1 MRKGDIDRFFLE
13 VSKKNGVSVSVYI
26 TGGIASWLMGGDRPT
41 QDIDFGL
48 KTPKNKWSEVEALF
62 QETSQRLG
70 LPIQFSENISRW
82 SLIEIPHYE
91 KKSIFYKKFGKVSVF
106 LLDPISWS
114 IGKVSRYYQSDV
126 DDLRVVFKKKKPKIE
141 EVIQGWSKALRTS
154 PKSSDQFL
162 FLKTAEDFLK
172 NYGKEIW
179 GKSFDTEAHLKR
191 LKSH

>member
-13 VSKKNGVSVSVYI
+13 VSKKNHVSISVYI
-26 TGGIASWLMGGDRPT
+26 TGGIASWLMGGNRPT

-48 KTPKNKWSEVEALF
+48 KTPKNKWNEVESVF
-62 QETSQRLG
+62 QETSQQLG

-82 SLIEIPHYE
+82 SFIEIPDYE
-91 KKSIFYKKFGKVSVF
+91 KKAIFYKKFGKVSVF

-126 DDLRVVFKKKKPKIE
+126 DDLRVVFKKQKPKIE
-141 EVIQGWSKALRTS
+141 EVIKGWSKALRKS

-172 NYGKEIW
+172 TYGKEIW
-179 GKSFDTEAHLKR
+179 GKSFDVEKHLKK
-191 LKSH
+191 LQND